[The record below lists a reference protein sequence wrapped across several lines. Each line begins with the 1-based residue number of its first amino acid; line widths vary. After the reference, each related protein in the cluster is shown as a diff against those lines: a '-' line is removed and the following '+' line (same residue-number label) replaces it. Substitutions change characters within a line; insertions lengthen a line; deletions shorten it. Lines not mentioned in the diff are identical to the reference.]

1 MHLPFGSFLISELGW
16 SCALSMAVAQGI
28 KPFVAL
34 VRGQPFHLG
43 RMFSTGGMP
52 SSHTSLVTTLT
63 FGVAAVEGAD
73 SAVFTMVLIFSLYFV
88 LEATGL
94 RQEVGEQAK
103 LLNEMLDELTKTH
116 HIDRTRLRELVGH
129 TWQEV
134 LGGGILGFL
143 VYWITK
149 DWVVSGA
156 A

>member
-1 MHLPFGSFLISELGW
+1 M
-16 SCALSMAVAQGI
+16 C
-28 KPFVAL
+28 
-34 VRGQPFHLG
+34 
-43 RMFSTGGMP
+43 STGGMP
-52 SSHTSLVTTLT
+52 GGDTSLVTRLT
-63 FGVAAVEGAD
+63 VGVAAVEGAD

-143 VYWITK
+143 VYWLTR

-156 A
+156 TP